1 MPGIRTPELLLY
13 VINLFFLVAE
23 SGFFGCAGSYTS
35 PDHFPS
41 KHPVFVKMCKGC
53 ENVQFSWLDT
63 KHYTLC
69 NRLLLGKNSGLNCNL
84 IRSFSEKFQVQEICL
99 QHE

>member
-41 KHPVFVKMCKGC
+41 KHPVFVKMCKQKESDQFKELFFMEATILGQFNHP
-53 ENVQFSWLDT
+53 NV
-63 KHYTLC
+63 
-69 NRLLLGKNSGLNCNL
+69 
-84 IRSFSEKFQVQEICL
+84 L
-99 QHE
+99 QLHGVSLKS